1 MQKGNIRKVKFDAET
16 HTYSYC
22 GRKLYGVTSAIGA
35 RQGKK
40 WFSTDAVKLACSYG
54 TQVHRESENW
64 IKHREEPVTEAGKWV
79 KGMLETFLDKEGHN
93 KLSAEVPVSDFEYT
107 ASMVDVVLHK
117 IEGVFLYD
125 IKTNRFD
132 REYCTLQLNTYRV
145 LYENSY
151 NEKVLGMFV
160 LNTKAKR
167 VFAVGQIDDNSV
179 YSVLEW
185 NKILDRMK
193 QE

>member
-1 MQKGNIRKVKFDAET
+1 MQKGDIRKVKFDAET

-22 GRKLYGVTSAIGA
+22 GRRLRGITEAVAV

-40 WFSTDAVKLACSYG
+40 WYQSDTVKLACSYG

-64 IKHREEPVTEAGKWV
+64 IKHGEEPVTEAGKWV
-79 KGMLETFLDKEGHN
+79 RDTLASFLDREGHC
-93 KLSAEVPVSDFEYT
+93 KLSAEVPVSDFEHT

-132 REYCTLQLNTYRV
+132 REYCTLQLNAYRV

-167 VFAVGQIDDNSV
+167 VFVVGQIEDASV
-179 YSVLEW
+179 FSLLER
-185 NKILDRMK
+185 NKILDKM
-193 QE
+193 E

>member
-1 MQKGNIRKVKFDAET
+1 MQKGDIRKIKFDAET

-22 GRKLYGVTSAIGA
+22 GRKLKGITAAIAA

-40 WFSTDAVKLACSYG
+40 WYQSDIVKLACSYG

-64 IKHREEPVTEAGKWV
+64 IKNREEPLTDSGKWV
-79 KGMLETFLDKEGHN
+79 RGTLETFLDREGHC
-93 KLSAEVPVSDFEYT
+93 KLSAEVPVSDFEHT

-117 IEGVFLYD
+117 PEGVFLYD

-132 REYCTLQLNTYRV
+132 REYCTLQLNAYRV

-151 NEKVLGMFV
+151 DEKVLGMFV

-167 VFAVGQIDDNSV
+167 VFAVGQIDDDAVFSL
-179 YSVLEW
+179 LEW
-185 NKILDRMK
+185 NRILDK
-193 QE
+193 IEQN